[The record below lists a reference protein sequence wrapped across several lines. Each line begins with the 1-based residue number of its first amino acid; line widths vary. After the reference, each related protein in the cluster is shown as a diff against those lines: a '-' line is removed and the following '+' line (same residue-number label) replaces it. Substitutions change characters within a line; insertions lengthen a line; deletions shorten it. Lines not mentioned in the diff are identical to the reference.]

1 MVSQVITST
10 VIGIES
16 CKILVEVDFVQS
28 IPSVVIVGL
37 PDTSISEAKERV
49 RSAVKNSG
57 FAFPN
62 QKVVINL
69 APADIKK
76 VGTNYDLPIAV
87 GILARD
93 GIIDDNLITMLEKL
107 YDKLTLLLNKKN
119 IDVIIFACPM
129 TKQCYE
135 NIKKITKG
143 KALFKIITL
152 NPDISIC
159 QTNRGSREITES
171 KRLRI
176 LKMYKKG
183 INKFKNSDLILDNTY
198 QTPKETVNTI
208 IKFLKTLNNSEE

>member
-1 MVSQVITST
+1 MLILNIGGSINAGKST
-10 VIGIES
+10 VSKLLSEKLSNCIFI
-16 CKILVEVDFVQS
+16 EVDNLLTKEERNA
-28 IPSVVIVGL
+28 IPDLKS
-37 PDTSISEAKERV
+37 R
-49 RSAVKNSG
+49 
-57 FAFPN
+57 
-62 QKVVINL
+62 IN
-69 APADIKK
+69 A
-76 VGTNYDLPIAV
+76 Y
-87 GILARD
+87 
-93 GIIDDNLITMLEKL
+93 LEKL